1 MRIFNRVF
9 ATILS
14 LLIIA
19 GTLTGIIYL
28 VGLIAGSNTVTRP
41 LVRAFS
47 FLAGISTGQ
56 IAAALVGLFI
66 ISMVLFILEVKP
78 SRLKLITVSEG
89 DFGTT
94 KVFKSDIES
103 YLADHLARERRT
115 ITPRRMDVIVLDD
128 YRFNVDTDV
137 AVSTTADREEVKE
150 QVRDTIK
157 SDLAVIGLDKELE
170 RINSQVEKVKRVA

>member
-1 MRIFNRVF
+1 MRIFNRVL

-14 LLIIA
+14 LLLIA

-28 VGLIAGSNTVTRP
+28 VGLVAGSNTIMRP
-41 LVRAFS
+41 IAGAFS

-56 IAAALVGLFI
+56 LTAALVGVFI

-78 SRLKLITVSEG
+78 SRIKLITVSEG

-115 ITPRRMDVIVLDD
+115 ITPRRMDVVVLDD
-128 YRFNVDTDV
+128 YRFNVQTDV

-150 QVRDTIK
+150 QVRDTIRN
-157 SDLAVIGLDKELE
+157 DLAVIGLDRELE
-170 RINSQVEKVKRVA
+170 RVDSQVEKVKRVA